1 MLTLKLGCDPELFVY
16 DRSTKKFVS
25 AHDMIPGSKDEPYHV
40 PCGAIQRDGVAAE
53 FNIDPCS
60 DREEFLFNINRVMD
74 DLSHRVKKVNPDYV
88 LAAEPVATFDKEYF
102 DALPPE
108 PKVLGCNPDF
118 NAYTGK
124 PNNPPHTTECFRTGA
139 GHIHIGW
146 GEFFDIYNPDHL
158 RVCCEVVKQLDVIL
172 YPNSMSWD
180 KDTKRRTLYGR
191 MGSFR
196 PKHYGVEYRPLSNA
210 FLRDADIIRYVF
222 DTTVWAVDQYFNHDK
237 KYFSDNRPLLPEK
250 YQ

>member
-1 MLTLKLGCDPELFVY
+1 MVNFRLGCDPELFVY
-16 DRSTKKFVS
+16 DRSTKKFIS

-60 DREEFLFNINRVMD
+60 DREGFLFNINRVMD
-74 DLSHRVKKVNPDYV
+74 DLSHRVKKVNIDYV

-124 PNNPPHTTECFRTGA
+124 PNNPPHTTECFRTVA

-158 RVCCEVVKQLDVIL
+158 RVCCEVVKQLDTIL

-222 DTTVWAVDQYFNHDK
+222 DTTIWAVDQYLNHDK

>member
-1 MLTLKLGCDPELFVY
+1 MNRILIGCDPELFVY
-16 DRSTKKFVS
+16 DRSTKKFIS
-25 AHDMIPGSKDEPYHV
+25 AHDIIPGTKDEPYVV

-53 FNIDPCS
+53 FNINPSS
-60 DREEFLFNINRVMD
+60 DREEFLFNIQKVMD
-74 DLSHRVKKVNPDYV
+74 DLSHRVRKVNSNYV
-88 LAAEPVATFDKEYF
+88 LAAEPVATFDKDYF
-102 DALPPE
+102 DNLPDE

-124 PNNPPHTTECFRTGA
+124 ANCPPETKETFRTGA

-146 GEFFDIYNPDHL
+146 GEFFDIYDTDHVRL
-158 RVCCEVVKQLDVIL
+158 CCDIVKQLDVVL
-172 YPNSMSWD
+172 YPYSLSWD
-180 KDTKRRTLYGR
+180 KDTKRRTLYGK

-222 DTTVWAVDQYFNHDK
+222 DTSMWAVDQFFNHGK
-237 KYFSDNRPLLPEK
+237 KYYGDNRPLLPEK